1 MEYSLGRER
10 PFLLLAPA
18 SPQTFSNGSILWER
32 GRVAYFFFPPPL
44 ICPRRRALRTLCLC
58 EAGHGYGLARPLCSH
73 YSFSG
78 SHFLL
83 VPVSSHP
90 GSEISVHIPKQRLGL
105 VKRGSLV
112 EESLSPRFLQV
123 HQSDTFT
130 VTEDRDFVVVS
141 IPATLLLQDQVSG
154 LVAPPCCL

>member
-1 MEYSLGRER
+1 MAGKGPSYSWHLPLHR
-10 PFLLLAPA
+10 PSQMAA
-18 SPQTFSNGSILWER
+18 SSGSEAGWPIF
-32 GRVAYFFFPPPL
+32 FFFPPP
-44 ICPRRRALRTLCLC
+44 ICPCRHARRTLCLC
-58 EAGHGYGLARPLCSH
+58 EAAHGYGLARPLCSH

-83 VPVSSHP
+83 VPVSSQP

-112 EESLSPRFLQV
+112 EESLSPRLLQV

-141 IPATLLLQDQVSG
+141 IPATLLLQNQVSG